1 MGETLVM
8 CVSTEK
14 ILRANLRV
22 VVRLYWIV
30 IFKAWVRV
38 SCMKLN
44 DKLND
49 ELHVINYSVGVQKQ
63 G

>member
-22 VVRLYWIV
+22 IVRLHWIV

-38 SCMKLN
+38 NCMKLN

-49 ELHVINYSVGVQKQ
+49 ELHVINYSVGVQK
-63 G
+63 